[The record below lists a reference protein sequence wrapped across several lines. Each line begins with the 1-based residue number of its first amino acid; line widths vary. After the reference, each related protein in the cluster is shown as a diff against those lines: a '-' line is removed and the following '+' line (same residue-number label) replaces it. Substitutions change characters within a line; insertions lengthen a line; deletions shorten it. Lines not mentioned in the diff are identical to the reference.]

1 MNSKDFIRAGRLTE
15 ARTQLIEEV
24 KSAPSDLAKR
34 TLLFQALSFCGEW
47 DKAERQLDVIAAL
60 DPKAETGVQIY
71 KNLIH
76 VEKERTDVLKRNRR
90 PSFLTETPPYLEMYF
105 AAWDKLIEDRIEEAG
120 ELYGQI
126 NAQRPVISGT
136 LDEKIFSGFRDIDTF
151 LSFFLEAFVHDR
163 YIWLPFE
170 SLRELSLTPPQTLFD
185 LLWTTA
191 RITTWEGLSINCFL
205 PVLYPDSSLH
215 EDERVK
221 LGRMTEWV
229 SLGGQF
235 SRGMGQHVYQVG
247 DEEIAI
253 LEIRDAVF
261 KPQIQEIKDE
271 KSD

>member
-15 ARTQLIEEV
+15 ARAQLIEEV

-47 DKAERQLDVIAAL
+47 DKAERQLDVIATL

-126 NAQRPVISGT
+126 DAQRPMISGT

-191 RITTWEGLSINCFL
+191 RITTWEGLSLNCYL
-205 PVLYPDSSLH
+205 PVLYPDSFLH
-215 EDERVK
+215 EDDRIR
-221 LGRMTEWV
+221 LGKMTDWAP
-229 SLGGQF
+229 LGGPF
-235 SRGMGQHVYQVG
+235 AKGMGQHVFQIG
-247 DEEIAI
+247 KEEVA
-253 LEIRDAVF
+253 LMDIREVLF
-261 KPQIQEIKDE
+261 KNHGSAE
-271 KSD
+271 KQ